1 MAPPCIKLNRITTL
15 TTVEV
20 KEKYDVDQNSRFR
33 LHKTPSVLIMLLSLL
48 MLSVV
53 LLFKPGDVLLFVTLT
68 NISFLRPTIPIQQVF
83 IKDFIFLPLLGDI
96 FVISEGLDHLE
107 ATKKNFNLLR
117 GVEHTSTP
125 A

>member
-68 NISFLRPTIPIQQVF
+68 NISFLRPTIPIQQVSPHF
-83 IKDFIFLPLLGDI
+83 WAIF

-117 GVEHTSTP
+117 GVEPTSTP